1 MDRAM
6 EHYIGQNVFE
16 IASVLRSGFYVVLKK
31 YKKRSPKESNPWRI
45 ILYYDKAYT
54 IVEIG

>member
-1 MDRAM
+1 M